1 MWKNLASSALT
12 FLVLILFCLGGVAMW
27 ATKQYEAEG
36 PLETAICLRVAAGS
50 NIGHVV
56 ESVEK
61 EAAVTSGFIFRVGA
75 NYSGKAEAVK
85 KGSFLVPAGASM
97 KGILDIVTGNG
108 RSTCGSEIVYRIG
121 VLRSEVQL
129 RELDPATNRFEEK
142 FAFDPVA
149 DAVPDGFEEARQ
161 NADLRYRVAL
171 AEGATSWQVVEA
183 LKAADFLTG
192 DVDEIPA
199 EGWLAPGS
207 YEVAS
212 GETRAEL
219 LAEMKDRQ
227 AADLQE
233 AWSNRA
239 ADLPIE
245 TMEEALVLASII
257 EKETGI
263 AEERG
268 QVASVFVNRLN
279 QGMLLQTDPTV
290 VYGVT
295 EGKGALGR
303 GLRQSEL
310 RGDTPWNT
318 YVHAGLPPTPIA
330 NPGKA
335 ALQAAVNPDSTKY
348 VFFVAD
354 GTGGHAFATTL
365 KEHNDNV
372 AIWRKIEAETPEN

>member
-36 PLETAICLRVAAGS
+36 PLESAICLKVEAGS
-50 NIGHVV
+50 KMGAVA
-56 ESVEK
+56 ESLEQ
-61 EAAVTSGFIFRVGA
+61 EAAISNSYIFRVGV
-75 NYSGKAEAVK
+75 NYSEKADALK
-85 KGSFLVPAGASM
+85 AGSFLVPAGTSM
-97 KGILDIVTGNG
+97 EGIVDIVTGNG

-129 RELDPATNRFEEK
+129 RELDPATNRFDEK
-142 FAFDPVA
+142 FAFDPIA
-149 DAVPDGFEEARQ
+149 DAVPEGFETARQ

-192 DVDEIPA
+192 DVEEVPA
-199 EGWLAPGS
+199 EGTLSPDS
-207 YEVAS
+207 YEVTAGAS
-212 GETRAEL
+212 RSDL
-219 LAEMKDRQ
+219 LAEMADRQ
-227 AADLQE
+227 AANLQE
-233 AWSNRA
+233 AWLNRA

-245 TMEEALVLASII
+245 TMEEALVLASIV

-263 AEERG
+263 AEERA
-268 QVASVFVNRLN
+268 QVASVFVNRLE

-295 EGKGALGR
+295 GGKGALGR

-335 ALQAAVNPDSTKY
+335 AIEAALNPDSTKY
-348 VFFVAD
+348 IFFVAD

-372 AIWRKIEAETPEN
+372 AVWRKIEAEKAQN